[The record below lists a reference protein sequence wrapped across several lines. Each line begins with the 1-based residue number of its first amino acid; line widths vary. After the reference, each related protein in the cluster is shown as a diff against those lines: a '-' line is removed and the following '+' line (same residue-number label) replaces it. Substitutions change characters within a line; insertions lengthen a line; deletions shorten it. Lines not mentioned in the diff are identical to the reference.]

1 MVAVRPGSVVSAYT
15 ARDLLVWRFMLP
27 WRPVCPPG
35 EIVYDPKRVVDWRR
49 QVDQLRLVSASGSFG
64 DSTMSK
70 ATMSKATAIF
80 GIVLA
85 LGLGVAFVASSMS
98 STAQAG
104 QQGDKP

>member
-1 MVAVRPGSVVSAYT
+1 MN
-15 ARDLLVWRFMLP
+15 
-27 WRPVCPPG
+27 
-35 EIVYDPKRVVDWRR
+35 
-49 QVDQLRLVSASGSFG
+49 
-64 DSTMSK
+64 K

-85 LGLGVAFVASSMS
+85 LGLGVAFVASSVS